1 MNQSQESKKAEN
13 AFFALIPS
21 APKIILP
28 RLGPPL
34 QREENQKRK
43 NNPKEGGN
51 KTVHNAPPKDEIA
64 QSAITDPQVQNQAL
78 GTGSKRDSDSAQEKA
93 AYPWAEKLTR
103 AQTPSAYKKEVQGL
117 FQTASAQ
124 LAEAKKNK
132 VMRDPPKASQ
142 FFMSQIFLIIS
153 LMRVLQISLG
163 TLSGHS

>member
-78 GTGSKRDSDSAQEKA
+78 GTGSKRDSDSVQEKA
-93 AYPWAEKLTR
+93 AYSMGRE
-103 AQTPSAYKKEVQGL
+103 AYQSPDAKRVQKGSPGAFPDRFRPTGGSQKKQG
-117 FQTASAQ
+117 
-124 LAEAKKNK
+124 N
-132 VMRDPPKASQ
+132 
-142 FFMSQIFLIIS
+142 
-153 LMRVLQISLG
+153 
-163 TLSGHS
+163 